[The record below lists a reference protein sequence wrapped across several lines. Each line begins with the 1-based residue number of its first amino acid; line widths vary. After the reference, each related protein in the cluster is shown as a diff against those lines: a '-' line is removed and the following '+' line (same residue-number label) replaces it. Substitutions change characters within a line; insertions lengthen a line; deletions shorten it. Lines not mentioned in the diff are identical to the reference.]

1 MEAVCPSN
9 RLLVLDL
16 KLPLLSLSRLQEA
29 LKKAKGGTVPPS
41 EELYSNIWVAGE
53 KYETPVTPGY
63 IRMPDRTQSIGNIV
77 NDVAV

>member
-1 MEAVCPSN
+1 M
-9 RLLVLDL
+9 VLESPRRPPAL
-16 KLPLLSLSRLQEA
+16 KLSLSPFSRSQEA
-29 LKKAKGGTVPPS
+29 LKKAKGGTIPPS

-63 IRMPDRTQSIGNIV
+63 IRMPDRTKSIGNIV

>member
-1 MEAVCPSN
+1 MALESPWHPSA
-9 RLLVLDL
+9 LE
-16 KLPLLSLSRLQEA
+16 LSLFPFSRLQEA
-29 LKKAKGGTVPPS
+29 LKKAKGGTIPPP

-63 IRMPDRTQSIGNIV
+63 IRMPDRTKSIGNIV